1 MPVIAEEEVVLL
13 YALHACGGSP
23 SKSRAT
29 EFIVTNHFMKERVGD
44 YDTVST
50 DESRVENRIAWTRQ
64 NLKSK
69 GQLAMPE
76 RGTWQITPAGF
87 ERLKNVAMR
96 SLKWTTMTCSI
107 LVFRGNAFLLSFS
120 PAFKNSGGSCRI
132 SKTTRR
138 PSCRLRCL
146 NRPFEF

>member
-29 EFIVTNHFMKERVGD
+29 EFIITNHFMKERFGD

-64 NLKSK
+64 NLKTK

-87 ERLKNVAMR
+87 ERLKNLAMR
-96 SLKWTTMTCSI
+96 SLNWDDDD
-107 LVFRGNAFLLSFS
+107 LLDLGISWKRFS
-120 PAFKNSGGSCRI
+120 PEFL
-132 SKTTRR
+132 TRLQELGR
-138 PSCRLRCL
+138 KLQHQQS
-146 NRPFEF
+146 NKAS